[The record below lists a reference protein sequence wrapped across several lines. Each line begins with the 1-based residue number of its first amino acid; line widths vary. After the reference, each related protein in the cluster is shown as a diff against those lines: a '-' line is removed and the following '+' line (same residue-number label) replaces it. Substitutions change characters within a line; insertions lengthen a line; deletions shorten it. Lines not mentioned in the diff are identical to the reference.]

1 MKINSDDRLEGVNGK
16 EEDYQQRNRHQGAWA
31 TDSEPVL
38 EDRAT
43 KKKKKEAKGL
53 KLRNNLISDK
63 GAPRRLM
70 DDTDL
75 QPISLTGRA

>member
-1 MKINSDDRLEGVNGK
+1 MGK
-16 EEDYQQRNRHQGAWA
+16 RKTISKEIGTRGPGA

-43 KKKKKEAKGL
+43 KKKEKEAKGL